1 VGGTNGVSISIKN
14 GQQTNTFGLSTS
26 GITFGQSISTSSGFD
41 YGKSVTFAPVPEEL
55 AMMALIGAGIA
66 TGGELLIFA
75 PRLAQA
81 LRLTLAF

>member
-1 VGGTNGVSISIKN
+1 
-14 GQQTNTFGLSTS
+14 
-26 GITFGQSISTSSGFD
+26 
-41 YGKSVTFAPVPEEL
+41 
-55 AMMALIGAGIA
+55 MMALIGAGIA